1 MGFSSLRCMRSLLLV
16 LALGVPAFADG
27 SHDRT
32 QFGHDVTIG
41 ADEKVSEVTCFS
53 CSVRIRGHVDGDVT
67 TFGGSVAVERDGF
80 IGGDTTTFG
89 GDVRLDGGASVK
101 DLIVFG
107 GRIRRD
113 SGASVGGDVTTFGGG
128 AGLWLFI
135 VFGLPFLIL
144 GAFIVLIVW
153 LVRRFMRRP
162 EVPLPARV

>member
-1 MGFSSLRCMRSLLLV
+1 MGFCSLRWIGSLLLV
-16 LALGVPAFADG
+16 LALGAPAFAEG

-41 ADEKVSEVTCFS
+41 ADEKVAEVSCFS

-67 TFGGSVAVERDGF
+67 TFGGSVVVEHSGF

-89 GDVRLDGGASVK
+89 GDLRLDGGATVK
-101 DLIVFG
+101 NVTVFG

-113 SGASVGGDVTTFGGG
+113 SGASVGGDVATFGGG

-144 GAFIVLIVW
+144 GAFIALIVW
-153 LVRRFMRRP
+153 LVRRFTRRP
-162 EVPLPARV
+162 AVPVPAQV

>member
-1 MGFSSLRCMRSLLLV
+1 MGFSSLRWMGCVLLV
-16 LALGVPAFADG
+16 LALGVPALADG

-41 ADEKVSEVTCFS
+41 VDETVAEVTCFS
-53 CSVRIRGHVDGDVT
+53 CSVRVRGHVDGDVT
-67 TFGGSVAVERDGF
+67 TFGGSVVVEHDGF

-89 GDVRLDGGASVK
+89 GDVRLDGGANVK
-101 DLIVFG
+101 DLTVFG

-113 SGASVGGDVTTFGGG
+113 SAASVGGDVTTFGGG

-144 GAFIVLIVW
+144 GAFLALIVW
-153 LVRRFMRRP
+153 LVRHFTRRAAP
-162 EVPLPARV
+162 VPARI

>member
-1 MGFSSLRCMRSLLLV
+1 MGFSSLRWVGCLLFV

-32 QFGHDVTIG
+32 QFGHDVIVG
-41 ADEKVSEVTCFS
+41 ADETVAEVTCFS
-53 CSVRIRGHVDGDVT
+53 CSVRVRGHVDGDVT
-67 TFGGSVAVERDGF
+67 TFGGSVVVEHDGS

-89 GDVRLDGGASVK
+89 GDVRLDGGAIVK
-101 DLIVFG
+101 DLTVFG

-113 SGASVGGDVTTFGGG
+113 SAASVGGDVTTFGGG

-144 GAFIVLIVW
+144 GAFLALIVW
-153 LVRRFMRRP
+153 LVRHFTRRA
-162 EVPLPARV
+162 VPVPARV

>member
-1 MGFSSLRCMRSLLLV
+1 MGFSSLRWLGCLLFV

-32 QFGHDVTIG
+32 QFGHDVIVG
-41 ADEKVSEVTCFS
+41 ADETVAEVTCFS
-53 CSVRIRGHVDGDVT
+53 CSVRVRGHVDGDVT
-67 TFGGSVAVERDGF
+67 TFGGSVVVEHDGS

-89 GDVRLDGGASVK
+89 GDVRLDGGAIVK
-101 DLIVFG
+101 DLTVFG

-113 SGASVGGDVTTFGGG
+113 SAASVGGDVTTFGGG

-144 GAFIVLIVW
+144 GAFIALIVW
-153 LVRRFMRRP
+153 LVRHFTRRA
-162 EVPLPARV
+162 VPVPARV

>member
-1 MGFSSLRCMRSLLLV
+1 MGFSSLRWLGCLLFV

-32 QFGHDVTIG
+32 QFGHDVIVG
-41 ADEKVSEVTCFS
+41 ADETVAEVTCFS
-53 CSVRIRGHVDGDVT
+53 CSVRVRGHVDGDVT
-67 TFGGSVAVERDGF
+67 TFGGSVVVEHDGS

-89 GDVRLDGGASVK
+89 GDVRLDGGAIVK
-101 DLIVFG
+101 DLTVFG

-113 SGASVGGDVTTFGGG
+113 SAASVGGDVTTFGGG

-144 GAFIVLIVW
+144 GAFLALIVW
-153 LVRRFMRRP
+153 LVRHFTRRA
-162 EVPLPARV
+162 VPVPARV